1 MPNKDILC
9 CVVFIR
15 SFRRVIDRSAQVYGR
30 WRAWKS
36 CRVPSEL
43 LADASFGSRAM
54 MSASAGDGAWAG
66 CGDVRSGR
74 WDMLLLSTQRE
85 YAVLIAYVIY
95 LSVAFL

>member
-1 MPNKDILC
+1 
-9 CVVFIR
+9 
-15 SFRRVIDRSAQVYGR
+15 
-30 WRAWKS
+30 
-36 CRVPSEL
+36 
-43 LADASFGSRAM
+43 

-66 CGDVRSGR
+66 GGDVRGGR